1 MKRRSNWPRLLA
13 DFLREKQAEPF
24 DWARNNCAFFAAD
37 WLALSTGVDPAADL
51 REEVTSALS
60 AGRVLRARGGLV
72 QIAGEVCFRWEWPEI
87 AARVAQRGDIAVH
100 ETPQGPAL
108 GVVLGAQVAFAG
120 ASGVVLNPLRN
131 CATAW
136 RIG

>member
-13 DFLREKQAEPF
+13 DFLAEKRAEPF
-24 DWARNNCAFFAAD
+24 DWARNNCAFFACD
-37 WLALSTGVDPAADL
+37 WIALCTSVDPAADV
-51 REEVTSALS
+51 RDEVTSALS

-72 QIAGEVCFRWEWPEI
+72 QIAGEACFRWAWPEV
-87 AARVAQRGDIAVH
+87 APRLAQRGDVAVH
-100 ETPQGPAL
+100 DTPQGPAL

-120 ASGVVLNPLRN
+120 ASGVVLQPLTS
-131 CATAW
+131 CTAAW